1 METERIKMIFV
12 TTDEMRED
20 LRAASESRATSMSG
34 LINLFKERRL
44 ENIDG
49 IYTGEPTS
57 TPDLSELI
65 EKIDRIDNRLE
76 QMQSA
81 QPDGTPP
88 KTADSTKG
96 DKEPAEPAKEPKK
109 APTAAQQAKK
119 DKAKA
124 DKAAREEM
132 FEEFWELYPRRVKR
146 KRANQRW
153 HTMKVNEE
161 MHKEIMGGLK
171 KYLATEWKDEKMGY
185 IPHPSTW
192 LNQERWKDEIGGENG
207 RTGECLRTGTL
218 RNASGGAGTTSGV
231 IGNIAGGKKQP

>member
-1 METERIKMIFV
+1 MDKERINLIFV
-12 TTDEMRED
+12 TPDEMRES
-20 LRAASESRATSMSG
+20 LRREAENRATSMSG
-34 LINLFKERRL
+34 LINLFIERGL

-76 QMQSA
+76 QMST
-81 QPDGTPP
+81 QPDKTPP

-96 DKEPAEPAKEPKK
+96 DKEPAELTKEPKK
-109 APTAAQQAKK
+109 ALTAAQQAKK

-207 RTGECLRTGTL
+207 RTGEYLRAGTSG
-218 RNASGGAGTTSGV
+218 NASGGAGTTSGV

>member
-1 METERIKMIFV
+1 MSQERIKMIFV

-20 LRAASESRATSMSG
+20 LRAASESRATSMSA
-34 LINLFKERRL
+34 LINLFVERGL
-44 ENIDG
+44 EDIDK

-81 QPDGTPP
+81 QPDKTPP
-88 KTADSTKG
+88 KTADSVKS
-96 DKEPAEPAKEPKK
+96 DKEPAESAKEPKK
-109 APTAAQQAKK
+109 ATTEAQQAKK

-124 DKAAREEM
+124 DKATREEM
-132 FEEFWELYPRRVKR
+132 FEEFWELYPRRVGK

-153 HTMKVNEE
+153 HAMKVNEE
-161 MHKEIMGGLK
+161 KNKEIIDGLK
-171 KYLATEWKDEKMGY
+171 KYLATVWKGEEMEF
-185 IPHPSTW
+185 IPYPTTW

-207 RTGECLRTGTL
+207 RAGEYLRAGTSG
-218 RNASGGAGTTSGV
+218 NASGGAGTTSGV
-231 IGNIAGGKKQP
+231 IGNIAGGKK